1 MVDPIHLTKFDRTEV
16 ELEEMALFSLL
27 VAGKNALT
35 TAKGL
40 DRFLQRT
47 HLGLDKFEPFVSL
60 RSFTQNM
67 IEAMLSS
74 SGIGC
79 YKSKSIGVY
88 QLANSG
94 LNLSTC
100 TADDLETIHGIGLK
114 TSRMFILH
122 SRRNAEV
129 ACLDVHILR
138 YMADRKYDVPKTTP
152 SSKKKYLEIQDK
164 FLTLA
169 KSSGLS
175 VAEFDLQSWNN
186 YRKKSA
192 V

>member
-1 MVDPIHLTKFDRTEV
+1 MVDPIHFTKFDRTVV
-16 ELEEMALFSLL
+16 ELEEMILFSLL

-40 DRFLQRT
+40 DRFFQRS
-47 HLGLDKFEPFVSL
+47 HIGLDEFQPFNSL
-60 RSFTQNM
+60 RSFTQNY
-67 IEAMLSS
+67 IEAMLYS

-79 YKSKSIGVY
+79 YKSKAKGVH
-88 QLANSG
+88 QLVHS
-94 LNLSTC
+94 NLDLRTC
-100 TADDLETIHGIGLK
+100 TTDDLEKIHGIGLK

-122 SRRNAEV
+122 SRLDAEV

-138 YMADRKYDVPKTTP
+138 YMADLNHDVPKTTP
-152 SSKKKYLEIQDK
+152 SSKKQYLKIQDR

-169 KSSGLS
+169 RGSGLS
-175 VAEFDLQSWNN
+175 VAEFDLQIWNN

-192 V
+192 A

>member
-1 MVDPIHLTKFDRTEV
+1 MVDPIHFTKFDRTVV
-16 ELEEMALFSLL
+16 ELEEMVLFSLL

-35 TAKGL
+35 TARGL
-40 DRFLQRT
+40 DRFLQRS
-47 HLGLDKFEPFVSL
+47 HIGLDEFQPFASL
-60 RSFTQNM
+60 RSFTQNY
-67 IEAMLSS
+67 IEAMLYS

-79 YKSKSIGVY
+79 YKSKAKGVC
-88 QLANSG
+88 QLVHSG
-94 LNLSTC
+94 LNLCAC
-100 TADDLETIHGIGLK
+100 TADDLEIIHGIGLK

-169 KSSGLS
+169 RGSGLS
-175 VAEFDLQSWNN
+175 VAEFDLQIWNN

-192 V
+192 A

>member
-1 MVDPIHLTKFDRTEV
+1 MVDPIHFTKFDRTVV

-40 DRFLQRT
+40 DRFLQRS
-47 HLGLDKFEPFVSL
+47 HIGLDEFQPFVSL
-60 RSFTQNM
+60 RPFTQNN
-67 IEAMLSS
+67 IETMLSA

-79 YKSKSIGVY
+79 YKSKSIGVH
-88 QLANSG
+88 QLVHSG
-94 LNLSTC
+94 IDLRTC
-100 TADDLETIHGIGLK
+100 SADDLEKIHGIGLK

-152 SSKKKYLEIQDK
+152 SSKKKYLEIQDR

-169 KSSGLS
+169 RGSGLS
-175 VAEFDLQSWNN
+175 VAEFDLQIWNN

-192 V
+192 A